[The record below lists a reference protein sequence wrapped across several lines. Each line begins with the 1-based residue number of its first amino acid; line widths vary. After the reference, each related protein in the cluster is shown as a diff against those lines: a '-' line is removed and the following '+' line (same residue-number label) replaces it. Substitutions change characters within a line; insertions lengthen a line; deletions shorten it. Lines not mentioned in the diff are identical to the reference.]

1 MGVGSSDPSR
11 ESALPPSLR
20 APSVAKGPTGGYT
33 GLVIER
39 NERSGAQSGG
49 HSMRAT
55 IEDNALFCVPATF
68 VYDLVEGVAV
78 YEDERCRSAEGI
90 YTSR

>member
-1 MGVGSSDPSR
+1 
-11 ESALPPSLR
+11 
-20 APSVAKGPTGGYT
+20 
-33 GLVIER
+33 
-39 NERSGAQSGG
+39 
-49 HSMRAT
+49 MRAT